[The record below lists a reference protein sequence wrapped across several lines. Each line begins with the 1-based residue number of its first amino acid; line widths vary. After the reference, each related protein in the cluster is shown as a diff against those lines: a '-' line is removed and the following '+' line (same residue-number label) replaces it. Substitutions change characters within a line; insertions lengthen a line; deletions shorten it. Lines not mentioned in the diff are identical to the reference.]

1 MTTRTQFQGMNGGKT
16 MTYLQRYGNIENML
30 KERAEKWLQ
39 SIETKGYTFYSKAA
53 TRHINLFKMSERYM
67 NADELAAKR
76 KAEEH
81 VSFLKDRVEGKIIPE
96 PIEVMEWMYFK
107 DKEYPTWRD

>member
-1 MTTRTQFQGMNGGKT
+1 
-16 MTYLQRYGNIENML
+16 MTYLQRYGSIENML

-39 SIETKGYTFYSKAA
+39 SIETKGYTFYSKAE
-53 TRHINLFKMSERYM
+53 TRHIDLFKMSEIDM
-67 NADELAAKR
+67 NVDELAAKR

-81 VSFLKDRVEGKIIPE
+81 VSFLKERAEGKVIPE
-96 PIEVMEWMYFK
+96 SLEVMEWANFK